1 MAKFDQRS
9 HESKNN
15 KELAKI
21 ANWLR
26 QGPKVCLQAA
36 VTRAHSTV
44 MQSEHV
50 GGAMMHDSS
59 NAAYNWRISLS
70 GSMPSMI
77 NQKGVSPVGD
87 EGDQRTREGK
97 TSDIIRTIL
106 KRLTDDAN
114 EFDRALWSKASIS
127 QVSLVNPIGGY
138 YAVNAQLDDAVS
150 GHIWRPAAQMAAE
163 DAFNAWFSSG
173 PTVNWKRHAKT
184 TFGAGELYGW

>member
-9 HESKNN
+9 FDSKNR
-15 KELAKI
+15 KELEKM

-44 MQSEHV
+44 MQSENL

-59 NAAYNWRISLS
+59 NAAYNWRISVN
-70 GSMPSMI
+70 GSMPPVLF
-77 NQKGVSPVGD
+77 QKGRPPVGN

-114 EFDRALWSKASIS
+114 ELDRALWGTVTIT
-127 QVSLVNPIGGY
+127 QVSLVNPIKGY
-138 YAVNAQLDDAVS
+138 YAINAQLDEAVA
-150 GHIWRPAAQMAAE
+150 GHIWRPSAQMAAE
-163 DAFNAWFSSG
+163 DAFNAWFNGG
-173 PTVNWKRHAKT
+173 PNVNWKRHAKT

>member
-1 MAKFDQRS
+1 MGKFDQRIF
-9 HESKNN
+9 ESKNN
-15 KELAKI
+15 KELAKVSE
-21 ANWLR
+21 WLR

-44 MQSEHV
+44 MQSENI

-59 NAAYNWRISLS
+59 NAAYNWRISIS
-70 GSMPSMI
+70 GSMPPVL
-77 NQKGVSPVGD
+77 NRKGTPPVGD
-87 EGDQRTREGK
+87 EGDQRTRSGK

-114 EFDRALWSKASIS
+114 ELDRALWGKVSIS
-127 QVSLVNPIGGY
+127 KVSLVNPIGGY
-138 YAVNAQLDDAVS
+138 YAVNAQLDDAVA
-150 GHIWRPAAQMAAE
+150 GHIWRPAAQLAAE

-173 PTVNWKRHAKT
+173 PNVNWRRHAKT